1 MVTPPAP
8 TTPSR
13 PPAPPGSTKPV
24 AVVLLSGG
32 LDSAVALACAKRDGF
47 DAVAVTF
54 DYGQRHAVELAAAAR
69 IAGALGAQRHVNMRV
84 DLAAWGGSALT
95 DSSIGVPKDRAGL
108 TSGGDDVP
116 SAARPSEARIST
128 VPITY
133 VPARN
138 LIFISL
144 AAALAETVR
153 ASDIY
158 LGVNAVDY
166 SGYPDCRAEFL
177 RSLEATL
184 ALGTRAG
191 AQEHKPWRL
200 RAPLV
205 ELSKAR
211 IIRLGADLGV
221 PFALTHSCYDPRG
234 ERACGHCDSCLIRR
248 QGFADAGVSDPTVYA
263 A

>member
-1 MVTPPAP
+1 MVNGAMPTPD
-8 TTPSR
+8 
-13 PPAPPGSTKPV
+13 STRGTQPL

-32 LDSAVALACAKRDGF
+32 LDSAVALACATRDGF
-47 DAVAVTF
+47 APVAVTF

-69 IAGALGAQRHVNMRV
+69 VAAALGAHRHVNMKV
-84 DLAAWGGSALT
+84 DLAVFGGSALT
-95 DSSIGVPKDRAGL
+95 DLSIGVPKDQLQPGA
-108 TSGGDDVP
+108 SD
-116 SAARPSEARIST
+116 AR

-144 AAALAETVR
+144 AAALAETLG

-166 SGYPDCRAEFL
+166 SGYPDCRAGFL

-191 AQEHKPWRL
+191 AQDHRPWRL

-205 ELSKAR
+205 EMSKAQ
-211 IIRLGADLGV
+211 IIRLGETLAV
-221 PFALTHSCYDPRG
+221 PFALTHSCYDPPAPLRG
-234 ERACGHCDSCLIRR
+234 SATAPLACGHCDSCLIRR
-248 QGFADAGVSDPTVYA
+248 RGFIDAGVSDPTSYA
-263 A
+263 ALPVPHRPS

>member
-1 MVTPPAP
+1 MVSA
-8 TTPSR
+8 S
-13 PPAPPGSTKPV
+13 AATKPI

-32 LDSAVALACAKRDGF
+32 LDSAVALACAQRDGF
-47 DAVAVTF
+47 DVVAATF

-69 IAGALGAQRHVNMRV
+69 MAGALGAQRHVNMRV

-95 DSSIGVPKDRAGL
+95 DSSIGVPKDRAEL
-108 TSGGDDVP
+108 ASGGAAPPVP
-116 SAARPSEARIST
+116 SAPPSSAARVTT

-144 AAALAETVR
+144 AAALAETVG

-205 ELSKAR
+205 ELSKAQ

-263 A
+263 P